1 MFLLLR
7 VLPRVFN
14 FIGVCLHVHIYEP
27 QKCNES
33 GSFGA
38 RSKGRCELFDMGADN
53 QTWVLLKNSFL
64 STKSSLQ
71 PKKCGQSCLEF
82 KHFYY
87 LSVWMSMR

>member
-1 MFLLLR
+1 MFLLLC

-53 QTWVLLKNSFL
+53 QTWVLWENSKL
-64 STKSSLQ
+64 S
-71 PKKCGQSCLEF
+71 
-82 KHFYY
+82 YY
-87 LSVWMSMR
+87 QVISPAQEMWSKLPRV